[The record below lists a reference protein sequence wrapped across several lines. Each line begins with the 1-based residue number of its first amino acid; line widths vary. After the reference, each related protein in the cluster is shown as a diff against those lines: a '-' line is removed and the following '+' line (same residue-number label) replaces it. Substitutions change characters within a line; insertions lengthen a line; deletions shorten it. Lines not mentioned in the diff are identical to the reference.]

1 MSKDVIEKKLA
12 QLMDT
17 VPECEGLI
25 AADIDGKVI
34 VGQTITEMDHAKIA
48 KACVSIIKDSNSM
61 SLDKGNL
68 KNITIELEEGF
79 AVLVGSD
86 KTILIALA
94 GVDGQ
99 ASLGL
104 LKRNLISISNLYFYL
119 YFFLKRE
126 TI

>member
-25 AADIDGKVI
+25 AADIEGKVI

-48 KACVSIIKDSNSM
+48 KACVSIIKDSNVIAG
-61 SLDKGNL
+61 LTDKGTL
-68 KNITIELEEGF
+68 KTTNIELEEGF

-86 KTILIALA
+86 KIILIALA

-104 LKRNLISISNLYFYL
+104 LKRNLISISNL
-119 YFFLKRE
+119 
-126 TI
+126 